1 MVSQATEI
9 MEFIETNWSL
19 VGNLSK
25 APLDNMKEIVRF
37 FDREQVEGNE
47 WPKAIVVRKI
57 NDDQKEDRT
66 VHPNFI
72 ELIDKYDITIYYR
85 VVDVQFTS
93 YSDALDNIEQMGTE
107 LQRILD
113 LQFNP
118 ATSVG
123 PWFTANYYWL
133 AHDHKDQAQPDLQR
147 TLRLRLAQVTGIDN
161 QVYTGFDGTLVF
173 DNTDSVG
180 DLLPASDFTY
190 ESLGDV
196 SISEGFT
203 QIPYLTK
210 DTRASRG
217 GAGVPYLGRGAFAG
231 TFSAI
236 TFGQQDNL
244 QGTTLDKIPN
254 IYLPQSNAPQIGQQG
269 TAVFLSNNNNP
280 AGSILTTKSFVKISN
295 IEKITGAAELVK
307 YRITGQLVK
316 PSETTFA

>member
-1 MVSQATEI
+1 MTSQATEI

-19 VGNLSK
+19 PGNLSK
-25 APLDNMKEIVRF
+25 VPLDNMKEIVRF

-47 WPKAIVVRKI
+47 WPKALVVRKI

-66 VHPNFI
+66 VHPNYI

-93 YSDALDNIEQMGTE
+93 YSDALNDIEQMGTE

-118 ATSVG
+118 ASAVG

-133 AHDHKDQAQPDLQR
+133 SHDQKDQAQPDLQR
-147 TLRLRLAQVTGIDN
+147 TLRLRLAQVTGIDDK
-161 QVYTGFDGTLVF
+161 VYTGYDGILVF
-173 DNTDSVG
+173 DSTDSVG

-210 DTRASRG
+210 DIRQGR
-217 GAGVPYLGRGAFAG
+217 GVPYLGRGVFAG
-231 TFSAI
+231 TFSAV
-236 TFGQQDNL
+236 TFAQQDNL
-244 QGTTLDKIPN
+244 EGTTLDKIPN
-254 IYLPQSNAPQIGQQG
+254 IYLPQTNAPQIGQQG
-269 TAVFLSNNNNP
+269 TAVFLTLENNP
-280 AGSILTTKSFVKISN
+280 AGSIVTTKSFVKISN
-295 IEKITGAAELVK
+295 IEKITGAAELVR
-307 YRITGQLVK
+307 YRISGQLVK